1 MGTPVGKREA
11 VAYPQ
16 SEHGVSV
23 RRACDPLAVDRSSV
37 RYKSPRSD
45 SAELRVAIRT
55 VAGERRRI
63 GYRREQMMLQRQGWL
78 VNHKKLRRL
87 YREENLLAL
96 FDKLITEADSRLTQ
110 T

>member
-11 VAYPQ
+11 VAYLQ
-16 SEHGVSV
+16 SEHGVNE

-37 RYKSPRSD
+37 RYQSTRSD

-55 VAGERRRI
+55 VAGERRRF
-63 GYRREQMMLQRQGWL
+63 GCRRVHVLLQRHGWL

-87 YREENLLAL
+87 YREEKLLAL
-96 FDKLITEADSRLTQ
+96 FEKLITEAGSTLTQ